1 LKWGTS
7 VPLNEMKDKVF
18 YVWFDAPI
26 GYISITANYIDNWR
40 NWWQNQDIEYYE
52 FMGKDNIQF
61 HTVFFPSTLIGANQN
76 WKLVDALSTT
86 E

>member
-1 LKWGTS
+1 
-7 VPLNEMKDKVF
+7 
-18 YVWFDAPI
+18 
-26 GYISITANYIDNWR
+26 
-40 NWWQNQDIEYYE
+40 
-52 FMGKDNIQF
+52 MGKDNIQF